1 MNDPIADMFIRIKNA
16 QAVRQDVVT
25 VPASHVKENIA
36 KVLQNNGFI
45 SSVTRVANAAGRD
58 VLELGLVYEGK
69 TPALRHLRRVSKPG
83 LRRYSSSAK
92 FPRPLSGHG
101 LVIVST
107 TKGIMSGMD
116 AQKQGLGG
124 EVIGVAW

>member
-16 QAVRQDVVT
+16 QAVRKDVVT
-25 VPASHVKENIA
+25 VPASRVKENVAI
-36 KVLQNNGFI
+36 VLKDSGFI
-45 SSVTRVANAAGRD
+45 NSITHASDANGRD
-58 VLELGLVYEGK
+58 TLELGLVYEGK
-69 TPALRHLRRVSKPG
+69 TPALSHLHRVSKPG

-107 TKGIMSGMD
+107 TKGIMSGAA

-124 EVIGVAW
+124 EIIGVAW

>member
-16 QAVRQDVVT
+16 QAVHQDVVI
-25 VPASHVKENIA
+25 VPASRVKENVA
-36 KVLQNNGFI
+36 AVLKESGFI
-45 SSVTRVANAAGRD
+45 RSITRATDANGRD

-69 TPALRHLRRVSKPG
+69 TPAMSHLRRVSKPG

-107 TKGIMSGMD
+107 TKGIMSGAS

-124 EVIGVAW
+124 EIIGVAW